1 MQKFKQLSL
10 AQRYQIEILLQTGLT
25 QTSIAKQI
33 GVHKST
39 ISRELK
45 RSIPK
50 RGKGSGEYSATN
62 AQRKTII
69 RHKTKLKHTVF
80 NEELKESA
88 RHLLM
93 VEKSSRWKH

>member
-50 RGKGSGEYSATN
+50 RDKGSGEYSFVSISTYI
-62 AQRKTII
+62 T
-69 RHKTKLKHTVF
+69 
-80 NEELKESA
+80 
-88 RHLLM
+88 
-93 VEKSSRWKH
+93 

>member
-1 MQKFKQLSL
+1 MQKFKQLSH
-10 AQRYQIEILLQTGLT
+10 AQRYQIETLLQTGLT

-50 RGKGSGEYSATN
+50 RGKGSGEYSDTN
-62 AQRKTII
+62 AQRKNN
-69 RHKTKLKHTVF
+69 H
-80 NEELKESA
+80 
-88 RHLLM
+88 
-93 VEKSSRWKH
+93 

>member
-39 ISRELK
+39 ISRKLK

-50 RGKGSGEYSATN
+50 RGKGSG
-62 AQRKTII
+62 
-69 RHKTKLKHTVF
+69 
-80 NEELKESA
+80 
-88 RHLLM
+88 
-93 VEKSSRWKH
+93 